1 MSACRQPDDA
11 SADPIRCS
19 NEDCDGADD
28 PFSTTFTLI
37 GANQTLKPGIFD
49 GIEVRTEISND
60 IGGLNLQLSTV
71 R

>member
-28 PFSTTFTLI
+28 PFNTTFTLI
-37 GANQTLKPGIFD
+37 GANQTLKTGVFD
-49 GIEVRTEISND
+49 GIGAYPD
-60 IGGLNLQLSTV
+60 IGSNNIGLNLQLFTV